1 MGVDVWGTSPFGAL
15 FEIQLGKMLSPKAR
29 VSAEPKPYLRN
40 VNVQWNRI
48 DLGNVARMDF
58 SADEREKFALRPGD
72 LLVCEG
78 GEVGRSA
85 IWKGELEEC
94 YYQKALHRLR
104 PRSGA
109 VDPTY
114 VLHYLTQKFRVE
126 KAFAQEHGQTTIA
139 HLPKERLERLPVLLP
154 PLAEQRKIAAILSSV
169 DETIE
174 KSEAVIAQLDV
185 VKKAMLEE
193 LLTRGIPGRH
203 TRFKQ
208 TEIGEVPEEW
218 RLVPLGVVG
227 SELGTLWS
235 DGDWIESKDQ
245 DPSGGIRLLQV
256 GNVRIGSV
264 HLGGSPRWIN
274 QETFERLSCTEVRPG
289 DILVSRMADPIG
301 RAGIVP
307 SMPFKAVTAVDCA
320 ILRVDPTRVVASYIV
335 NYLNSPR
342 TLARVANLATGTTR
356 SRVSRTTLGLL
367 PVPLPALDE
376 QRALA
381 QAFDVVDQRQ
391 LAEVAARV
399 ELLAIKSALSSALLS
414 GDLRVRPS
422 GGVE

>member
-1 MGVDVWGTSPFGAL
+1 MGVDGWGTSPFGAL

-48 DLGNVARMDF
+48 DLDNLARMDF

-104 PRSGA
+104 PRSGD

-154 PLAEQRKIAAILSSV
+154 SLAEQRKIAAILSSV

-174 KSEAVIAQLDV
+174 TTEAVIAQIDV

-203 TRFKQ
+203 SRFKQ
-208 TEIGEVPEEW
+208 TEIGDVPTDWSVITLDACNDPSRPICYGILMPGKHCADGVPVIKVKNIKNGEVDASDLLLTAPEIDAQY
-218 RLVPLGVVG
+218 RRSRLRAGDLLLTIRGTTGRVALVPDALASANITQDTARVSAGESTSSAFLYYALQSVNAQAQIRDHTRGQAVKG
-227 SELGTLWS
+227 INI
-235 DGDWIESKDQ
+235 GDVR
-245 DPSGGIRLLQV
+245 RLLLPLPPKGEQQTIV
-256 GNVRIGSV
+256 ETVRAIDEGFRAES
-264 HLGGSPRWIN
+264 LA
-274 QETFERLSCTEVRPG
+274 LSA
-289 DILVSRMADPIG
+289 L
-301 RAGIVP
+301 RATKNALAAVLLAGELR
-307 SMPFKAVTAVDCA
+307 VTAED
-320 ILRVDPTRVVASYIV
+320 
-335 NYLNSPR
+335 
-342 TLARVANLATGTTR
+342 
-356 SRVSRTTLGLL
+356 
-367 PVPLPALDE
+367 
-376 QRALA
+376 
-381 QAFDVVDQRQ
+381 
-391 LAEVAARV
+391 AA
-399 ELLAIKSALSSALLS
+399 
-414 GDLRVRPS
+414 
-422 GGVE
+422 